1 MNAHTNKGFASRVGF
16 GLGTLVRFLITDP
29 KPLRRW
35 VKRTLVS
42 GTLLVLASQA
52 FSWLLSGALTL
63 IVLGGAVLAF
73 GGGFQMVPGKK
84 TRLATDMSMAR
95 KGMVIMLPA
104 SELMIK

>member
-1 MNAHTNKGFASRVGF
+1 MNAHANKGFASRIGF
-16 GLGTLVRFLITDP
+16 GLGTFVRFLITDP

-73 GGGFQMVPGKK
+73 GGLPNGPRKK

>member
-1 MNAHTNKGFASRVGF
+1 MDAHANKGFASRIGF
-16 GLGTLVRFLITDP
+16 GLGTFVRFLITDP

-35 VKRTLVS
+35 VKRALVS

-52 FSWLLSGALTL
+52 FSWLLSSALTL

-73 GGGFQMVPGKK
+73 GGSQMVPGKK

>member
-1 MNAHTNKGFASRVGF
+1 MNAHANKGFASRIGF
-16 GLGTLVRFLITDP
+16 GLGTFVRFLITDP

-52 FSWLLSGALTL
+52 CSWLLSGALTL

-73 GGGFQMVPGKK
+73 GGLPNGPRKENTSGYGYEYGPQGYGHYVAGQ
-84 TRLATDMSMAR
+84 RTDD
-95 KGMVIMLPA
+95 
-104 SELMIK
+104 

>member
-1 MNAHTNKGFASRVGF
+1 MNAHTNKGFASRIGF
-16 GLGTLVRFLITDP
+16 GLGTFVRFLITDP

-35 VKRTLVS
+35 VKRALVS

-52 FSWLLSGALTL
+52 FSWLLSSALTL

-73 GGGFQMVPGKK
+73 GGSQMVPGKK